1 MENENEILNPENQE
15 QEEPKLRGTAQ
26 TAILGKSYVSSYTG
40 PEIDF
45 GSATVYYYVEQQ
57 PAESGN
63 YWHYV
68 DGVPTPW

>member
-40 PEIDF
+40 PEIDA
-45 GSATVYYYVEQQ
+45 GITKAYQ
-57 PAESGN
+57 AEFTYLTAEETN
-63 YWHYV
+63 NPIDV
-68 DGVPTPW
+68 VRAEL